1 MNEKNLVVM
10 GYVQKALGIQGWVA
24 IRPDTEMFDSLLHY
38 PILYLGVLGGLWQPY
53 EQVTSQ
59 VRPFAL
65 AVAFKSVTNRDQAL
79 ALKGRLVAVPRNQLP
94 KPQPHEYYWTDLIGM
109 TVSNHGGKTLGQV
122 TQLFRTAAHDV
133 MVVKN
138 DTKEQSIPF
147 VLAIIKD
154 VNLSNRSIKVVWEAD
169 D

>member
-10 GYVQKALGIQGWVA
+10 GYVQKALGIHGWVA
-24 IRPDTEMFDSLLHY
+24 IRPDTEVFDSILRY
-38 PILYLGVLGGLWQPY
+38 PVLYLGSLGGLWQPY
-53 EQVTSQ
+53 EQASSQ

-65 AVAFKSVTNRDQAL
+65 AVAFKSVTNRIQAL
-79 ALKGRLVAVPRNQLP
+79 ALKGRLVAVPRDQLP
-94 KPQPHEYYWTDLIGM
+94 IPRLHEYYWTDLIGM

-122 TQLFRTAAHDV
+122 TQLFRTPAHDV

-138 DTKEQSIPF
+138 DTKEQLIPF
-147 VLAIIKD
+147 VLAIVKD